1 MAIELDTETEALII
15 TLAEH
20 EHISAAQFVKNLL
33 IHFSPA
39 KNNDDF
45 FSCAGIWEGSDINQ
59 ETIRSQAWKRENN
72 DFM

>member
-1 MAIELDTETEALII
+1 MSIELDTETEALII

-33 IHFSPA
+33 IHSVPA

-45 FSCAGIWEGSDINQ
+45 FSCAGIWEGTDINL
-59 ETIRSQAWKRENN
+59 EAIRSHAWKRDSN
-72 DFM
+72 DSM